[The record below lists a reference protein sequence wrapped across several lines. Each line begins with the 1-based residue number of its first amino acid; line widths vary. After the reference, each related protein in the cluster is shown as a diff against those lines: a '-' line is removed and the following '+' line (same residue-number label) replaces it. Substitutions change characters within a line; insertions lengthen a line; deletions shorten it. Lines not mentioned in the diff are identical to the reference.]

1 MMGNNTIKIRNED
14 HTQAIARDLAAI
26 ASPGD
31 LITLSGNLGAGKTHF
46 ARAFIRAYQD
56 NANLEVTSPTYLIA
70 IEYHSKAGKFV
81 THFDLYRLG
90 STQELDELGIDE
102 ALALGV
108 VLIEWP
114 EIAQNDLPKER
125 SELTI
130 EIGKGDTRVLKI
142 EGSKPVVERQIR
154 SVEIG
159 EFLRTHCSD
168 IYIRHPF
175 AADASARNYE
185 LIEIS
190 GKTKILMDAPKM
202 TDGKPT
208 KDELPYSQIAHLAE
222 EVRPFV
228 AVSNLLQAE
237 GFCAPEI
244 YAADYDRGLVLLE
257 HLGDGKIVDDNN
269 NPIPDRYIQSIEML
283 AHMHGKN
290 WQATQTMD
298 DGISYRVPEFDIG
311 AMMIEVNLLSEW
323 YLEDIDQASTQTIA
337 DYNEIWT
344 DLCQQAQSFENS
356 LLLRDYHSP
365 NIIWRDDKNG
375 LDKIGLIDFQDAL
388 IGPAAYDV
396 VSLAQD
402 ARVVVSET
410 QENELVTHYIEMR
423 KKQNVDFDAENFK
436 YEYAVMGAQRASKI
450 LGIFVRLDKRD
461 GKPDYRKLIPGV
473 QNYLTRNLRHPGLS
487 KYRDWCKK
495 VLEL

>member
-1 MMGNNTIKIRNED
+1 MMGNNTINIRDEE
-14 HTQAIARDLAAI
+14 HTKAIARDLAAI
-26 ASPGD
+26 SNSGD
-31 LITLSGNLGAGKTHF
+31 LITLSGNLGAGKTLF
-46 ARAFIRAYQD
+46 ARAFIRAYQS
-56 NANLEVTSPTYLIA
+56 NANLEVASPTYLIA
-70 IEYHSKAGKFV
+70 IEYDSKTNKSV

-90 STQELDELGIDE
+90 DTQEVDELGIDE
-102 ALALGV
+102 ALEQGV

-114 EIAQNDLPKER
+114 QKALKDLPKER

-130 EIGKGDTRVLKI
+130 EIGSGDTRVLKI
-142 EGSKPVVERQIR
+142 EGSKSVVKRQIR

-168 IYIRHPF
+168 DYTRHPF

-185 LIEIS
+185 LIEI
-190 GKTKILMDAPKM
+190 GDETQILMDAPKM
-202 TDGKPT
+202 ADGKPT

-228 AVSNLLQAE
+228 AISNMLQAE
-237 GFCAPEI
+237 GFCAPKI

-269 NPIPDRYIQSIEML
+269 NPIPDRYVQSIEML
-283 AHMHGKN
+283 AHMHAKN
-290 WQATQTMD
+290 WQANQTMN
-298 DGISYRVPEFDIG
+298 DGNIYNVPDFDIG
-311 AMMIEVNLLSEW
+311 AMMVEVNLLSKW
-323 YLEDIDQASTQTIA
+323 YLEDANQTTTQSITA
-337 DYNEIWT
+337 YNEIWT
-344 DLCQQAQSFENS
+344 DLCKQAQSFEKS

-365 NIIWRDDKNG
+365 NIIWRGDKSG
-375 LDKIGLIDFQDAL
+375 LDKIGLIDFQDAM

-402 ARVVVSET
+402 ARVIVS
-410 QENELVTHYIEMR
+410 QELEEKLLAHYIEMR
-423 KKQNVDFDAENFK
+423 KKLNVGFDVDKFK
-436 YEYAVMGAQRASKI
+436 FEYAVMGAQRASKI

-461 GKPDYRKLIPGV
+461 SKPEYRKLIPGV
-473 QNYLTRNLRHPGLS
+473 QNYLTRNLHHPRLS